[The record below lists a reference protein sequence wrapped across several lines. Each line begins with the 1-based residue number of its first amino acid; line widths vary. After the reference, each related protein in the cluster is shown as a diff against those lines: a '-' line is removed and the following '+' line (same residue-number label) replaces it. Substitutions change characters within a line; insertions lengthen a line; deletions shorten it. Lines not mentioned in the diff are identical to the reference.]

1 MRQLPF
7 QHNAER
13 SQSISEKHSV
23 LVDTDIGDDIDDAI
37 ALALILQSPEID
49 LQGITTVYGDTQQR
63 ARLAQYLLHIF
74 GCEDVRVAAGIE
86 TPIQPRHRP
95 SGVPQA
101 AVIDQRVVLP
111 TISTLSGPE
120 LIIETALAQ
129 RGRLTILCFG
139 PLTNIATALRLEPAL
154 FMAIRGIVIVG
165 GTSSF
170 PFLEVWKRHH
180 SRWQPDLPYLHDAV
194 GVVALCAPELLEF
207 QEMTAR
213 VFGRGPFKGFMVSR
227 IMDGPLIQAAV
238 RINAEATREWV
249 MERLLS
255 PSRAQ
260 TS

>member
-1 MRQLPF
+1 MRCQIRKSVITSVLI
-7 QHNAER
+7 
-13 SQSISEKHSV
+13 SISRQT
-23 LVDTDIGDDIDDAI
+23 L
-37 ALALILQSPEID
+37 
-49 LQGITTVYGDTQQR
+49 
-63 ARLAQYLLHIF
+63 F
-74 GCEDVRVAAGIE
+74 
-86 TPIQPRHRP
+86 
-95 SGVPQA
+95 
-101 AVIDQRVVLP
+101 
-111 TISTLSGPE
+111 ISHL
-120 LIIETALAQ
+120 
-129 RGRLTILCFG
+129 
-139 PLTNIATALRLEPAL
+139 
-154 FMAIRGIVIVG
+154 
-165 GTSSF
+165 
-170 PFLEVWKRHH
+170 LEVCKMHH

>member
-1 MRQLPF
+1 M
-7 QHNAER
+7 
-13 SQSISEKHSV
+13 S
-23 LVDTDIGDDIDDAI
+23 DD
-37 ALALILQSPEID
+37 
-49 LQGITTVYGDTQQR
+49 
-63 ARLAQYLLHIF
+63 
-74 GCEDVRVAAGIE
+74 C
-86 TPIQPRHRP
+86 
-95 SGVPQA
+95 
-101 AVIDQRVVLP
+101 RVVV
-111 TISTLSGPE
+111 IGSGPAGAMAAHE
-120 LIIETALAQ
+120 LVRKGIPVTMLGWDITMRCQLREGDIT
-129 RGRLTILCFG
+129 RLHNSHSRQTQFLSH
-139 PLTNIATALRLEPAL
+139 L
-154 FMAIRGIVIVG
+154 
-165 GTSSF
+165 
-170 PFLEVWKRHH
+170 LEVWKRHH